1 MFMRSPIRS
10 RLTAGAVIGRFRD
23 DRRASA
29 AVEFA
34 FIAPLFFC
42 LLFAIIEVA
51 MIFFAG
57 QTLETAT
64 QDSARMIMTGQ
75 AQTGNYTQAMFK
87 NDLCGRI
94 VALFDCQNGIYIDVR
109 HSSSGFSSISL
120 PNPVD
125 ANNKFTPAN
134 LIYDPGSSN
143 DIVVVSVFY
152 QWPLFVTGLGF
163 NVSNLAGNLF
173 LLTATA
179 AFRNEPYGS

>member
-1 MFMRSPIRS
+1 MRSPIRS
-10 RLTAGAVIGRFRD
+10 RLTAGAVIRRFRA

-51 MIFFAG
+51 LIFFAG

-75 AQTGNYTQAMFK
+75 AQTGNYTQAQFK
-87 NDLCGRI
+87 NDLCSRI
-94 VALFDCQNGIYIDVR
+94 VALFDCQNGIYIDVK
-109 HSSSGFSSISL
+109 SYPSFASISL
-120 PNPVD
+120 SNPVD
-125 ANNKFTPAN
+125 ANNKFTSAN
-134 LIYDPGSSN
+134 FSYNPGSAG
-143 DIVVVSVFY
+143 DIVVVRVFY

-163 NVSNLAGNLF
+163 NVSNLAGNMF
-173 LLTATA
+173 LLSATA
-179 AFRNEPYGS
+179 AFRNEPYS